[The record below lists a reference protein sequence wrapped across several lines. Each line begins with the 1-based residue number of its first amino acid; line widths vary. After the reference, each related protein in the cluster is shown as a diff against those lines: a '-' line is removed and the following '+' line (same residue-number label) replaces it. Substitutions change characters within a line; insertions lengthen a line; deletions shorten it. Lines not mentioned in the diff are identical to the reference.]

1 MTLLSGGWGL
11 PFDFFRLRTSVQ
23 GKRLSLRLS
32 TWARGSV
39 SIYLSENSLLFRN
52 SETCTKIAS
61 KLYVRFLGFHGELE
75 IPLPL
80 GMPTGSGWS
89 PHN

>member
-1 MTLLSGGWGL
+1 MQ
-11 PFDFFRLRTSVQ
+11 R
-23 GKRLSLRLS
+23 KRLSLRLS
-32 TWARGSV
+32 TWARCSV

-80 GMPTGSGWS
+80 GMPTGRGWS